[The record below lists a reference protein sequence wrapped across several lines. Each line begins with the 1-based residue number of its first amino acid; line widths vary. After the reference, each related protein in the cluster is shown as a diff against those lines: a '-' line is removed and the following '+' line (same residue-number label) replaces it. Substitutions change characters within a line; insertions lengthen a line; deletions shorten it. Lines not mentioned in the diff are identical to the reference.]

1 MQGIVFEKVL
11 HMSLLGCYSL
21 AVVLPI
27 RFFLMKCGR
36 KYAYYMWLIVFWNLC
51 IPVSLYSSL
60 SLIPRQV
67 ADFSLEEELDR
78 IERKSSEDGEKV
90 SEAPAQIHVLPTDGT
105 ASAGE
110 TGVRAEEERTDETES
125 TAYRTG
131 TDLRNLLP
139 DAETRIRIRKMA
151 EIIWFLG
158 MLGFL
163 IYNLSSAAGLN
174 RKLSKIGRISWD
186 ERERIAETDGIET
199 PFLWGVFR
207 PVIYLPPGME
217 EKEKRYIVAHE
228 ICHRRRKDHI
238 VKLLIYGITILH
250 WFNPFAW
257 LAYSL
262 CCRDMEISCDE
273 EVLAR
278 SEKNIRKAYAQSLL
292 KYAAKQNG
300 YMMTPLTFGEPSL
313 KTRIQN
319 VLRYKKKGAAISLLA
334 GICVIC
340 AAAGLLFRP
349 GDDRAEL
356 PAETET
362 AADDLQEEEEE
373 NSSGETTEKVPDAS
387 GEKEES
393 VVNNG
398 GEVIRVDGELF
409 YISGQ
414 KLYSDGQKLYTS
426 LPGEDGTWAVY
437 AYELDG
443 SGYEKLMAGRI
454 AGWADDWNVPY
465 VWTTAED
472 AEDMEG
478 SWTPG
483 LPGLYLLGELNL
495 EPVVYTADDF
505 LGVDG
510 QYAYFSRT
518 EDDGVYV
525 DCFWAGDGR
534 VEQNVLGNALPVQ
547 WITDFHAEGDY
558 LLFAAGEVRE
568 NGEFYGD
575 FYSYNRTPG
584 RLFKE
589 HLTDAGAFTA
599 ADGFIYYQKYSRQG
613 EENGGLCRV
622 SYDLTGEELIGEDL
636 SFLAYDEGTETILA
650 AEEVPD
656 TGISNLVRVR
666 PDGSGEQVLLSM
678 EQMLGDRY
686 AEDGSL
692 ILGTYLEWEMQEG
705 DTIRYSELNLLDD
718 KISVKAEQRRG
729 QDGPVEEVYLMIKAD
744 GSDLWGWDP
753 EQLMQENEEIS
764 YLNEPEP
771 GTPCDPQ
778 EAGWNLEQVTDIR
791 SNFADLSY
799 VPEPGTEDDTYLLGE
814 TENYTL
820 YGKGDFQ
827 SMLLTRNGRYSEIR
841 YPYASNYMIL
851 PDLMEADFDGDGIE
865 EAAVRFNIQH
875 GTGIYIDTLLLGDFW
890 QDGKLYVYQFL
901 TDDFTEQLQE
911 RISYKYV
918 PEGLQAYVKGE
929 PAGEPMP
936 DDPELGPY
944 ASAATGSRVR
954 FYYGD
959 SRIFIRGRL
968 DFYSGDVSRATPEF
982 SDYAIGAEVVYENGG
997 KFSLKNSE
1005 VQNAVLED
1013 AVRTALEAEY
1023 MRLDPD
1029 EKDTYIRID
1038 EMRYDLNEL
1047 KKETVEV
1054 QAVILPVGAESY
1066 DYAAVELKKTS
1077 DGTGWEVQN
1086 IWLEK

>member
-1 MQGIVFEKVL
+1 MQGVLLEKVL
-11 HMSLLGCYSL
+11 HMSLIGCYSM

-27 RFFLMKCGR
+27 RFLLMRCGR
-36 KYAYYMWLIVFWNLC
+36 KYAYYLWLIVFANLC
-51 IPVSLYSSL
+51 IPVTLYSSL
-60 SLIPRQV
+60 SLIPGAV
-67 ADFSLEEELDR
+67 ADFS
-78 IERKSSEDGEKV
+78 V
-90 SEAPAQIHVLPTDGT
+90 EAENGGNAEAAEPSGTDGDHPVSVNVFPAEDA
-105 ASAGE
+105 ASSGE
-110 TGVRAEEERTDETES
+110 MQKAADLSEKSDIQTGGADDGDWIALKNTSKETVLRIAELFWLLGVL
-125 TAYRTG
+125 ALLTG
-131 TDLRNLLP
+131 NLFSM
-139 DAETRIRIRKMA
+139 IRWNQR
-151 EIIWFLG
+151 
-158 MLGFL
+158 
-163 IYNLSSAAGLN
+163 
-174 RKLSKIGRISWD
+174 LSKRRRISLSGG
-186 ERERIAETDGIET
+186 ERIAEADGIES
-199 PFLWGVFR
+199 PFLWGFIH
-207 PVIYLPPGME
+207 PVIYLPSGMD
-217 EKEKRYIVAHE
+217 EKEKTYIIAHE
-228 ICHRRRKDHI
+228 KCHRRRRDH
-238 VKLLIYGITILH
+238 LIKPFLYLVTILH
-250 WFNPFAW
+250 WFNPFVW
-257 LAYSL
+257 LAYCL

-278 SEKNIRKAYAQSLL
+278 SGENIRKAYAESLL

-300 YMMTPLTFGEPSL
+300 YVLAPLTFGEPSV
-313 KTRIQN
+313 KSRIRN
-319 VLRYKKKGAAISLLA
+319 VLRYRKKGAAISGLA
-334 GICVIC
+334 VLCVIG
-340 AAAGLLFRP
+340 AAAGLLSRP

-356 PAETET
+356 PAETEMSE
-362 AADDLQEEEEE
+362 DDLQEEAEEIR
-373 NSSGETTEKVPDAS
+373 SGEETEEAPGGS
-387 GEKEES
+387 GEKVGN

-409 YISGQ
+409 YLSGQ

-426 LPGEDGTWAVY
+426 LSREDGTWAVY
-437 AYELDG
+437 AYKLDG
-443 SGYEKLMAGRI
+443 SGYEKLMDGRI
-454 AGWADDWNVPY
+454 AGWADDWNIPY

-472 AEDMEG
+472 AEGMEG

-483 LPGLYLLGELNL
+483 LPGLYLLGEQNL
-495 EPVVYTADDF
+495 EPVAYTTDDF

-547 WITDFHAEGDY
+547 TITRFHAEGDY

-589 HLTDAGAFTA
+589 HLTDTDAFAA
-599 ADGFIYYQKYSRQG
+599 ADGFIYYQKYSRQ
-613 EENGGLCRV
+613 EEKNGGLYRV

-636 SFLAYDEGTETILA
+636 TFEAYDESTETILA

-656 TGISNLVRVR
+656 TGISNLVRVQ

-686 AEDGSL
+686 AEDGYI
-692 ILGTYLEWEMQEG
+692 ILGTYLDWKMQEG
-705 DTIRYSELNLLDD
+705 DTIRYSELNLLGDE
-718 KISVKAEQRRG
+718 ISVRAEQRRG
-729 QDGPVEEVYLMIKAD
+729 QDRPVEEVYFMIKAD
-744 GSDLWGWDP
+744 GSDFWGWDP
-753 EQLMQENEEIS
+753 EQLMQEDEEIS

-827 SMLLTRNGRYSEIR
+827 SMLLTRNGRYSEIH

-865 EAAVRFNIQH
+865 EVAIRFNLQH
-875 GTGIYIDTLLLGDFW
+875 GTGLYIDTLLLGDFW

-901 TDDFTEQLQE
+901 ADDFTEQMQE
-911 RISYKYV
+911 RISYRYV
-918 PEGLQAYVKGE
+918 TNGLQAYVKGE

-959 SRIFIRGRL
+959 SRIFIRGGL

-1054 QAVILPVGAESY
+1054 QAVVLPVGSESY

-1086 IWLEK
+1086 ILLEK